1 VYQVFVDTTF
11 LYRKQF
17 FLYHY
22 TFFNVQAIFFRSH
35 YAVGAPKNNMGLG
48 AVYICH
54 SCFTEDH
61 EEAKNMKIECSEK
74 LDDEN
79 FCSFGSR
86 FGQAVAAVD
95 IDGRNGDE
103 LVVGAPLHS
112 TSDNYDTGAVFIYE
126 FLQNESKAK
135 KLKSFT
141 PPKSLTRG
149 CRFGSAVANLGDI
162 HNDGFEDFAI
172 SAPYLKNQ
180 NGKVT
185 GAVFVYRGNSQLGML
200 NGTFSIFKFS

>member
-1 VYQVFVDTTF
+1 M
-11 LYRKQF
+11 LYRKLFCTRKQVSS
-17 FLYHY
+17 
-22 TFFNVQAIFFRSH
+22 FNIQASFFRSH
-35 YAVGAPKNNMGLG
+35 YAVGAPKNNAGLG

-61 EEAKNMKIECSEK
+61 DNTKNMIIKCSEK
-74 LDDEN
+74 LGDKN

-86 FGQAVAAVD
+86 FGEVIAAVD

-126 FLQNESKAK
+126 FLQDELKT
-135 KLKSFT
+135 KLLTSFT
-141 PPKSLTRG
+141 PPKLLTKG
-149 CRFGSAVANLGDI
+149 CRFGSAVENLGDI
-162 HNDGFEDFAI
+162 HNDGYEDFAV

-180 NGKVT
+180 NDVVT
-185 GAVFVYRGNSQLGML
+185 GAVFVYRGTSDL
-200 NGTFSIFKFS
+200 NNFNGK